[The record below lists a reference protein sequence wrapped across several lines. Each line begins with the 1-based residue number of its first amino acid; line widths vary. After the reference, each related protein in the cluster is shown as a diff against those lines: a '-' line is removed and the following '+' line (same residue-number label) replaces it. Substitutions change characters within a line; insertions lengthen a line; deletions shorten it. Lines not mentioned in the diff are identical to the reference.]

1 MYSCLI
7 IYCIALNVKT
17 IIIYVVLSK
26 TDELEILR
34 KMVISVKKI
43 WLISVGLI
51 AAIGLSF
58 VFIFQPTNAKIA
70 PDYAFSGIVEQE
82 EYNLSF
88 KIGGRVE
95 SMTVEEGQ
103 YVEKGT
109 VIGTLEKGEWQ
120 AKVDDAKAA
129 VALAMAN
136 VNKATTSVGVIDR
149 SSQAKVE
156 QAKASLQQAKDKFA
170 MLSNG
175 PRREEIAQLEA
186 KLEAAQVV
194 YNHALDMK
202 NKMDNLFQS
211 GAISQVQKNEADVAF
226 ENAKANLTAAQKSLD
241 IAKQGARQEE
251 LAAAKDQVEL
261 VQGTLQEAISGK
273 GQVQISANDVKAA
286 QGQLERAKASLEEA
300 QIYLSYTELRTPISG
315 TVIHKNVK
323 IGEMVS
329 QGFTAVTVADPSDKW
344 VKFYVPETK
353 VNSLKLN
360 QTVHLEV
367 PSLNA
372 EVTGIIE
379 TINPAPQFA
388 AQKATNYLQDRDIRS
403 FEVRVKI
410 TGGSDKI
417 YAGMTANW
425 NGR

>member
-1 MYSCLI
+1 MI
-7 IYCIALNVKT
+7 IHVDF
-17 IIIYVVLSK
+17 SS
-26 TDELEILR
+26 TDTGKRLR
-34 KMVISVKKI
+34 KMVISMNKKV
-43 WLISVGLI
+43 WFISGGLV

-58 VFIFQPTNAKIA
+58 VFLFQPANSKKA
-70 PDYAFSGIVEQE
+70 PDYAYSGIVEQE

-88 KIGGRVE
+88 KIGGRIA
-95 SMTVEEGQ
+95 SMNVEEGQ
-103 YVEKGT
+103 FIQKGT

-136 VNKATTSVGVIDR
+136 VNKATVSVGVLNQTT
-149 SSQAKVE
+149 QAKVA

-175 PRREEIAQLEA
+175 PRKEEIAQLEA
-186 KLEAAQVV
+186 KLEAAQAA
-194 YNHALDMK
+194 YNHALDVK
-202 NKMDNLFQS
+202 RKMDRLFAS
-211 GAISQVQKNEADVAF
+211 GAISQEQKNEADVAF

-241 IAKQGARQEE
+241 MAKQGARQEE
-251 LAAAKDQVEL
+251 LAAARDQVEL
-261 VQGTLQEAISGK
+261 VQGTLQEALSGR
-273 GQVQISANDVKAA
+273 GQVQITANDVKAA

-300 QIYLSYTELRTPISG
+300 KIYLSYTELRSPISG
-315 TVIHKNVK
+315 VVIHKNVK
-323 IGEMVS
+323 VGEMVS

-344 VKFYVPETK
+344 VKFYVPETSIT
-353 VNSLKLN
+353 SLKLN

-367 PSLNA
+367 PSLHA
-372 EVTGIIE
+372 KVTGMIE
-379 TINPAPQFA
+379 SINPAPQFA

-410 TGGSDKI
+410 TEGADQV

>member
-58 VFIFQPTNAKIA
+58 IFIFQPTNAKIA

-136 VNKATTSVGVIDR
+136 VNKATTSVGVINR

>member
-1 MYSCLI
+1 MI
-7 IYCIALNVKT
+7 IYAH
-17 IIIYVVLSK
+17 LSK
-26 TDELEILR
+26 IDVRKRLG
-34 KMVISVKKI
+34 KMVISVNKKA
-43 WLISVGLI
+43 WFISAGLI
-51 AAIGLSF
+51 AAIGLGF
-58 VFIFQPTNAKIA
+58 VFVFQPAQTKKA

-88 KIGGRVE
+88 KIGGRVA
-95 SMTVEEGQ
+95 SMNVEEGQ
-103 YVEKGT
+103 YVKKGT

-136 VNKATTSVGVIDR
+136 VNKAAASVGVINQTT
-149 SSQAKVE
+149 QAKVE

-170 MLSNG
+170 LLSNG
-175 PRREEIAQLEA
+175 PRKEEIAQLEA
-186 KLEAAQVV
+186 KLEAAQVA
-194 YNHALDMK
+194 YDHALDTK
-202 NKMDNLFQS
+202 NKMDRLFQS
-211 GAISQVQKNEADVAF
+211 GAISQDQKNQADVAF

-251 LAAAKDQVEL
+251 LAAARDQVEL
-261 VQGTLQEAISGK
+261 VEGTLQEALSGK
-273 GQVQISANDVKAA
+273 GQVKISANDVKVA
-286 QGQLERAKASLEEA
+286 QGQLERTKASLEEA
-300 QIYLSYTELRTPISG
+300 QIYLSYTELRAPISG
-315 TVIHKNVK
+315 IVIHKNVK
-323 IGEMVS
+323 AGEMVS
-329 QGFTAVTVADPSDKW
+329 QGFTAVTMADPSDKW

-367 PSLNA
+367 PSLHA
-372 EVTGIIE
+372 HVTGKIE
-379 TINPAPQFA
+379 SINPAPQFA

-403 FEVRVKI
+403 FEVRVKV
-410 TGGSDKI
+410 TEGAEKV

>member
-1 MYSCLI
+1 M
-7 IYCIALNVKT
+7 
-17 IIIYVVLSK
+17 
-26 TDELEILR
+26 R
-34 KMVISVKKI
+34 KMVIGVNKKV
-43 WLISVGLI
+43 WFISIGLI

-58 VFIFQPTNAKIA
+58 VFVFQPTNAKKA
-70 PDYAFSGIVEQE
+70 PEYPYSGIVEQE

-88 KIGGRVE
+88 KIGGRVA

-120 AKVDDAKAA
+120 AKVEDAKAA

-136 VNKATTSVGVIDR
+136 VSKATASVGVINQ

-186 KLEAAQVV
+186 KLKAAQET

-202 NKMDNLFQS
+202 NKMSQLFDS

-241 IAKQGARQEE
+241 MAKQGAREEE
-251 LAAAKDQVEL
+251 LAAAKDQVAL
-261 VQGTLQEAISGK
+261 VEGVLQEAISGK
-273 GQVQISANDVKAA
+273 GQVQISANDVRAA
-286 QGQLERAKASLEEA
+286 QGQLARAKASLKEA
-300 QIYLSYTELRTPISG
+300 EIYLSYTELRTPISG
-315 TVIHKNVK
+315 IVIHKNVK
-323 IGEMVS
+323 MGEMVS

-367 PSLNA
+367 PA
-372 EVTGIIE
+372 MHDEVTGRIE

-410 TGGSDKI
+410 TEGANNI

>member
-1 MYSCLI
+1 MI
-7 IYCIALNVKT
+7 IYA
-17 IIIYVVLSK
+17 VLSN
-26 TDELEILR
+26 TDEWKLLR
-34 KMVISVKKI
+34 KMVMSVNKKI
-43 WLISVGLI
+43 WFISVGFIVL
-51 AAIGLSF
+51 IGLSF
-58 VFIFQPTNAKIA
+58 VLLFQPTNAKKA
-70 PDYAFSGIVEQE
+70 PEYAFSGIVEQE

-88 KIGGRVE
+88 KIGGRVA

-120 AKVDDAKAA
+120 AKVDEAKAA

-136 VNKATTSVGVIDR
+136 VNKASTSVGVINQ

-186 KLEAAQVV
+186 KLKAAQVA

-211 GAISQVQKNEADVAF
+211 GAISQTQKNEANVAF

-273 GQVQISANDVKAA
+273 GQVQIYASDVKAA

-300 QIYLSYTELRTPISG
+300 EIYLSYTELRTPVSG
-315 TVIHKNVK
+315 VVIHKNVK

-329 QGFTAVTVADPSDKW
+329 QGFTAVTVADPNDKW

-367 PSLNA
+367 PSLHA
-372 EVTGIIE
+372 EVTGRIE